1 MIKKISNRIILAYSM
16 LIVLL
21 VSFLLLFFNDLVR
34 DTQLT
39 ILKREMKSKI
49 DFVDLVM
56 RERNGS
62 FTLEKI
68 RTKPS
73 LLRELASIITLR
85 ITLIDDKGRVFAD
98 SKVEDV
104 AKLDNHLYRIEI
116 QEARRETYGNSVRY
130 STTLKTDMLYFAKDM
145 GGITLRLAK
154 PLFEIDESLIKVR
167 KLIVFSGIFVFF
179 AAFVIIFYISRR
191 ITSPIN
197 DTLSFARDFSH
208 GDYSRRILNYREDE
222 IGSLQRSL
230 NRMADTIVDKMDSL
244 IFEQNKLEITLESIS
259 DGIAVIDEHKRV
271 HIANNAF
278 HQLLDSR
285 QAMKGRLYFE
295 VIRSRALNTKIEYV
309 LLRGE
314 PAEFEEKL
322 ISGVVCE
329 VNLKPIKEHDMLQ
342 GILVVLHDVTEKK
355 RIDQIKTELVGN
367 MSHELKTPITI
378 MKGYL
383 ETISENI
390 ENTELSTEFIQ
401 KALENA
407 DRQNSIINDILKLN
421 LLEKTNDFLEED
433 INIREVVTTCIDL
446 LNVKAAK
453 RGITINVTLDELDME
468 IKGSRF
474 LAEEVFFNLI
484 DNAVNYNRESGFIHI
499 KAEVQ
504 EDRRR
509 ILIED
514 TGIGIPPD
522 SIDRIFERFYRVD
535 KSRSRSTGGTGLGL
549 SIVKHAAELL
559 GWNVDVASGKKGTVF
574 AIEI

>member
-34 DTQLT
+34 ETQLT

-56 RERNGS
+56 GEQKGS
-62 FTLEKI
+62 FTLAKI
-68 RTKPS
+68 RRKPS
-73 LLRELASIITLR
+73 LVRELSDIITLR
-85 ITLIDDKGRVFAD
+85 VTLIDEKGRVFAD
-98 SKVEDV
+98 SKVEDA
-104 AKLDNHLYRIEI
+104 AKLDNHLHRIEV
-116 QEARRETYGNSVRY
+116 QESRRDTYGNSVRY

-145 GGITLRLAK
+145 GEVTLRLAK
-154 PLFEIDESLIKVR
+154 PLFEVDGSLIKVR

-179 AAFVIIFYISRR
+179 TAFIIIIYISRR

-208 GDYSRRILNYREDE
+208 GDYSRRILNYSEDE

-230 NRMADTIVDKMDSL
+230 NRMADTIVDKMNSL
-244 IFEQNKLEITLESIS
+244 IFEQNKLEITLESIN

-271 HIANNAF
+271 HIANSAF
-278 HQLLDSR
+278 NQLLESR

-295 VIRSRALNTKIEYV
+295 VIRSPALNSRIEYV
-309 LLRGE
+309 LHRGE
-314 PAEFEEKL
+314 SAEFEEKL

-329 VNLKPIKEHDMLQ
+329 VTLNPIKEHDTLQ
-342 GILVVLHDVTEKK
+342 GILVVLHDITEKK
-355 RIDQIKTELVGN
+355 RIEEFKTELVGN

-390 ENTELSTEFIQ
+390 ENTELSSEFIQ

-433 INIREVVTTCIDL
+433 INIKEVITTCVDL
-446 LNVKAAK
+446 LNVKAAR
-453 RGITINVTLDELDME
+453 RGITINDSIDELDME

-484 DNAVNYNRESGFIHI
+484 DNAVNYNRESGFIKI
-499 KAEVQ
+499 MAEVK
-504 EDRRR
+504 ESRIR

-514 TGIGIPPD
+514 TGIGIPD
-522 SIDRIFERFYRVD
+522 ESIDRIFERFYRVD

-549 SIVKHAAELL
+549 SIVKHAAEIL
-559 GWNVDVASGKKGTVF
+559 GWNIDVASGRKGTVF